1 VFQFR
6 FIIAKVML
14 ATIRRRGDA
23 AIGDKLRALQAAKPR
38 AGLCRFQSRSTRP
51 NRRACAEKQ
60 SSARLRHNPLRR
72 LIVKPF
78 ECGYRVPVDDAA

>member
-1 VFQFR
+1 VSQFR

-23 AIGDKLRALQAAKPR
+23 AIGDKLWALEAAKPR
-38 AGLCRFQSRSTRP
+38 ARFRFRSWSTRP
-51 NRRACAEKQ
+51 NRRARAEKQ
-60 SSARLRHNPLRR
+60 GSAGLRHNARR
-72 LIVKPF
+72 RHIVKPF